1 MRFALAGLLAMSLA
15 ACSDGNPIAPPSGPD
30 QPPATLAEVPL
41 QDALERIV
49 PSLGTGAAV
58 EALTAALT
66 RAAAA
71 RSADAAP
78 AVEAAL
84 ARVVA
89 EQPDLEVE
97 ADVIRLAMSAR
108 P

>member
-1 MRFALAGLLAMSLA
+1 MRFALAGLLAVSLVT
-15 ACSDGNPIAPPSGPD
+15 CSDGDPISSPAVPD
-30 QPPATLAEVPL
+30 QPLGELAAAPL
-41 QDALERIV
+41 EDALERIV

-58 EALTAALT
+58 EALTTALT

-97 ADVIRLAMSAR
+97 ADVIRLAMLAR